1 LKEKC
6 QKEWP
11 SLPHSFSAQS
21 KCQVMDA
28 EKKIKS
34 CDIGS
39 VCERKFVRKP
49 PCLSETCGFLQDL
62 TLPLFN
68 VAIIVLSSLL
78 PLAKCV
84 SVEKRQ
90 LQHPF
95 FSFFSSPFPFF
106 FSLIFVQYLKKKT
119 LLCPSTVPC
128 IFSIISSEGL
138 AWLNSL

>member
-1 LKEKC
+1 MKEKC

-95 FSFFSSPFPFF
+95 FSFFLIPLPFF
-106 FSLIFVQYLKKKT
+106 FLLDFCAIPEKKNT
-119 LLCPSTVPC
+119 TVPVHGPMYFFNN
-128 IFSIISSEGL
+128 I
-138 AWLNSL
+138 